1 MHCSE
6 YAPNVCCKFYPIC
19 SEKCQCQCALLPV
32 ILALKSRYSIHL
44 FEFEKRAL
52 THSPTCEQAL
62 KQWKA
67 RIKNR
72 FLLINDM
79 NMCAYRMLF
88 SIGFILFH
96 FRFSWVLF
104 FLHFSPSLSL
114 SLCICVSL
122 NDKYIAKLK
131 PDYNANSTVCV
142 CIRIDCTLAS
152 SYVYALCVELG

>member
-79 NMCAYRMLF
+79 NVCVSYAIFHWFYSFSFSFQLGTFFSSFF
-88 SIGFILFH
+88 SI
-96 FRFSWVLF
+96 
-104 FLHFSPSLSL
+104 SLSL
-114 SLCICVSL
+114 SVHMCVS
-122 NDKYIAKLK
+122 KWQ
-131 PDYNANSTVCV
+131 
-142 CIRIDCTLAS
+142 
-152 SYVYALCVELG
+152 VYCEAETRLQCEFNRMRMHTYRLYAR

>member
-104 FLHFSPSLSL
+104 FLHFSPSLSVHM
-114 SLCICVSL
+114 CVS
-122 NDKYIAKLK
+122 KWQ
-131 PDYNANSTVCV
+131 
-142 CIRIDCTLAS
+142 
-152 SYVYALCVELG
+152 VYCEAETRLQCEFNRMRMHTYRLYAR